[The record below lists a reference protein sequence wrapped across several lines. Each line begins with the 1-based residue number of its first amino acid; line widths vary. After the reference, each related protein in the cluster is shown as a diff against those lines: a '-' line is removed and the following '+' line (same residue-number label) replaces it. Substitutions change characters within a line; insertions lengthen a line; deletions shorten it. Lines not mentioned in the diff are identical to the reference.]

1 MFTPRG
7 VTVCVA
13 GVAMWFVARLIGS
26 AGLDGL
32 VYATGHYRNGI
43 LLAPIT
49 ARLMTEWITGA
60 EPSVSVKDF
69 LPDRFARR
77 PAR

>member
-26 AGLDGL
+26 AGLE
-32 VYATGHYRNGI
+32 VVGI
-43 LLAPIT
+43 GFVLLPVVAGRSGSPTRSSRWCVAAIGSG
-49 ARLMTEWITGA
+49 R
-60 EPSVSVKDF
+60 
-69 LPDRFARR
+69 
-77 PAR
+77 